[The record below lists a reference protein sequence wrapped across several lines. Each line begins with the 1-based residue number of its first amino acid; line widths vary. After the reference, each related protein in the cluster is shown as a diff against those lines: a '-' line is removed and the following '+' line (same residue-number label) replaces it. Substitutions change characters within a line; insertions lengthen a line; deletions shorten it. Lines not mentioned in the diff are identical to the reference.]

1 VSPAR
6 LHYELS
12 GPDDG
17 PVLVFGGSLGTTL
30 AMWDPQAARLAGRR
44 RILRYDH
51 RGHGGS
57 PALSGPYA
65 IEELGRDVLDLLDGL
80 GCERASYCGLS
91 LGGMVGMWL
100 AANAPERIQRL
111 ILLCTSARLPP
122 PAAYRDRAAA
132 VRAAGTPEV
141 VADAVLARWL
151 TPAWAQENPGP
162 AAGLRAMFSQVSAEG
177 YAGCCEAIAAL
188 DLRAELERITARTVV
203 VAGAEDPATPPK
215 HAELIA
221 AAIPGARLV
230 VLERAAHLA
239 SVERAD
245 AVTDLIA
252 DHLDRRRDDERPDPR
267 RRHDRP
273 PRGARRQLCRRCRRA
288 DR

>member
-1 VSPAR
+1 MRPAR
-6 LHYELS
+6 LHYEHSDL
-12 GPDDG
+12 DDG

-30 AMWDPQAARLAGRR
+30 AMWDPQMARLAGRH

-57 PALSGPYA
+57 PALPGPYA
-65 IEELGRDVLDLLDGL
+65 IEDLAGDVLDLLDGL
-80 GCERASYCGLS
+80 GIERASYCGLS
-91 LGGMVGMWL
+91 LGGMLGMWL
-100 AANAPERIQRL
+100 AANAPERIERV
-111 ILLCTSARLPP
+111 ILLCTSAHLPP

-162 AAGLRAMFSQVSAEG
+162 VAWLRAMFSQVTAEG

-188 DLRAELERITARTVV
+188 DLRAELERISAPTLV
-203 VAGAEDPATPPK
+203 VAGAEDPATPPV

-221 AAIPGARLV
+221 AAIRGARLV

-252 DHLDRRRDDERPDPR
+252 DHLDPQERR
-267 RRHDRP
+267 
-273 PRGARRQLCRRCRRA
+273 
-288 DR
+288 